1 MKDMVSANKLY
12 DQIQQKLKAYK
23 QKYYKNMLLKGLMLT
38 TGALAALFVL
48 VNSIEYVGNF
58 NSWVRATLFFSF
70 LSFAGFAT
78 YQWILI
84 PILKLFNLNRP
95 LTNEEAAVQIGK
107 YFPEVSDRLL
117 NILQLGQLS
126 ASQTDLITAS
136 IEQKAQA
143 ISPIDFRAAIDY
155 TQNKRY
161 LRYVLP
167 PVLVLLLLAA
177 IIPQLFT
184 ETTPRLI
191 YYSKTFVPKAPFTF
205 QVPENQLVV
214 FKNEDFRLEVEL
226 TGTAI
231 PSEAYVL
238 YGDRR
243 IKMDKA
249 AANKFTFTFKNVQKD
264 IPFSIEASGF
274 SSKDYLLKL
283 QERPNMSNFTAFLDY
298 PAYLGKPDEKLTNT
312 GNLIVPQGTIIRWV
326 FNTQQTEQLF
336 VKFQSDSLMPA
347 NKNGNN
353 AFEFTK
359 KAIQSAPYTI
369 QLKNRYSQNKDVI
382 EYFLNVIP
390 DEYPTINLNQLKDTA
405 LYNFVIVAGNI
416 SDDYGISRLELK
428 YRVLKKGKNPD
439 NQYNSIKIN
448 FNPNLISQGYYQE
461 FNIEN
466 FGLSQGDKLEYF
478 VQVWDNDGVNGA
490 KSSKTSVQEFSIPD
504 KQEFAK
510 ELEKSASSAKNQ
522 IEKALQKA
530 EELKKSLNELQ
541 DRLKGKKKLNWQ
553 DKQALEE
560 LIKRREELTKEIQQL
575 QKENEILNRKQE
587 RFGERDREIAEKAEQ
602 LNQLME
608 ELLDEE
614 SKKLYDE
621 LNKLLQQE
629 LQNPN
634 NLQNILEEMEK
645 REKNMA
651 RELDRALEMFKK
663 LQMEQ
668 KTKEAINNLQELSK
682 EQKELAEQTKENS
695 LSQQELKEKQE
706 ELNQKFE
713 QQQKDLKQIE
723 DLAKELQKQEQ
734 QNQMEDLK
742 NDQKQVEQKQKE
754 SIQQLEQKQNQK
766 ASESQ
771 RNAAQKMQQMSQ
783 KMQQMQQSAEAKQQV
798 EDYNALR
805 QILENL
811 VKLSFD
817 QESLMTQ
824 FKGVRQEDPRFV
836 ELGQQ
841 QLKIKDN
848 AKIVE
853 DSLIAL
859 SKRVF
864 QIKSFVTREVSEMND
879 YINQSLEEIKKRH
892 NNIAAGKQQFAMRS
906 INNLALMLDDVLH
919 QMQQQMGQQMGG
931 MQLVNKKR
939 KDRQQQNMSEM
950 QQSLNQQ
957 IQELMKSGKSGKEM
971 SEQLAKLAAQQE
983 LIRRALRK
991 ATEGKPTDKKGQKE
1005 NGKDGGGGDIAKLL
1019 EEMEKTEEDLV
1030 NRRLTQDLIKRQKEI
1045 MTRLLE
1051 SEKALREREQDEQRE
1066 AERAKDKNKTAPGSY
1081 NEYLKE
1087 KTKQIELL
1095 KTVPPSLNPYYKQ
1108 EVNEYFKKINESAQ
1122 VNN

>member
-1 MKDMVSANKLY
+1 MSSKNPY
-12 DQIQQKLKAYK
+12 EQIQQKLRAYK

-38 TGALAALFVL
+38 TSALTASFVL
-48 VNSIEYVGNF
+48 VNGIEYIGNF
-58 NSWVRATLFFSF
+58 NSWVRAILFFSF
-70 LSFAGFAT
+70 LSFAGFAI
-78 YQWILI
+78 YHWII
-84 PILKLFNLNRP
+84 TPVLKLFNLNQP
-95 LTNEEAAVQIGK
+95 LSNQEAAIQIGK
-107 YFPEVSDRLL
+107 YFPEISDRLL
-117 NILQLGQLS
+117 NVLQLGQLNG
-126 ASQTDLITAS
+126 SQTDLIAAS
-136 IEQKAQA
+136 IEQKART
-143 ISPIDFRAAIDY
+143 ISPIDFQAAIDY
-155 TQNKRY
+155 TENKRY
-161 LRYVLP
+161 LRYVIP
-167 PVLVLLLLAA
+167 PVLVLLLLAS

-191 YYSKTFVPKAPFTF
+191 YYSKTFVPKAPFSF
-205 QVPENQLVV
+205 QVDENQLIV
-214 FKNEDFRLEVEL
+214 FKNEDFRLDL
-226 TGTAI
+226 QLIGSAL

-243 IKMDKA
+243 IKMDQSA
-249 AANKFTFTFKNVQKD
+249 RGKFSFTFKNVQKD
-264 IPFSIEASGF
+264 ISFSIEASGF
-274 SSKDYLLKL
+274 SSKDYLLRV
-283 QERPNMSNFTAFLDY
+283 QERPNMSNFVAFLDY
-298 PAYLGKPDEKLTNT
+298 PAYLRKPDEKLTNT
-312 GNLIVPQGTIIRWV
+312 GNLVVPQGTVVRWV
-326 FNTQQTEQLF
+326 FNTQQTEQLM
-336 VKFQSDSLMPA
+336 VKFQGDSMMQA
-347 NKNGNN
+347 QKSGSNT
-353 AFEFTK
+353 FEFTK
-359 KAIQSAPYTI
+359 KAMQSAPYTI
-369 QLKNRYSQNKDVI
+369 QLKNQYSQNKDVI
-382 EYFLNVIP
+382 EYYLNVIP
-390 DEYPTINLNQLKDTA
+390 DEYPSINLRQLKDTT
-405 LYNFVIVAGNI
+405 LYNFITVAGNI

-428 YRVLKKGKNPD
+428 YRVVKKGKTPD
-439 NQYNSIKIN
+439 SQYSSIKIN

-461 FNIEN
+461 FNVEN

-478 VQVWDNDGVNGA
+478 VQVWDNDGVSGA
-490 KSSKTSVQEFSIPD
+490 KSSKTTTQEFGIPD

-510 ELEKSASSAKNQ
+510 EIEKSASSAKNQ
-522 IEKALQKA
+522 IAKALQKA
-530 EELKKSLNELQ
+530 EELKKNINDLQ
-541 DRLKGKKKLNWQ
+541 DRLKGKKKLSWQ

-560 LIKRREELTKEIQQL
+560 LLKRREELTKEIQEL
-575 QKENEILNRKQE
+575 QKQNEILNRKQE
-587 RFGERDREIAEKAEQ
+587 RFGERDQEIAEKAEQ
-602 LNQLME
+602 LNQLIE
-608 ELLDEE
+608 ELLDED
-614 SKKLYDE
+614 SKKLYEE

-634 NLQNILEEMEK
+634 NLQSILEEMEK
-645 REKNMA
+645 QEKNIA

-668 KTKEAINNLQELSK
+668 KIREAIDNLQELSK
-682 EQKELAEQTKENS
+682 QQKELAEQTKENA
-695 LSQQELKEKQE
+695 LLQQELKEKQQ

-723 DLAKELQKQEQ
+723 ELAKELQRQDEQ
-734 QNQMEDLK
+734 NRMEDMK
-742 NDQKQVEQKQKE
+742 NDQQQVEQKQKE
-754 SIQQLEQKQNQK
+754 SLQQLEQNQNQK
-766 ASESQ
+766 ASELQ

-817 QESLMTQ
+817 QENLMTQ
-824 FKGVRQEDPRFV
+824 FKGVRQEDPRFI

-841 QLKIKDN
+841 QLRIKDN

-864 QIKSFVTREVSEMND
+864 QIKSFVTREVSDMND
-879 YINQSLEEIKKRH
+879 YINQSLEEIKKR
-892 NNIAAGKQQFAMRS
+892 NNTVAAGKQQFAMRS

-939 KDRQQQNMSEM
+939 KERQQQSLSEM

-983 LIRRALRK
+983 LIRKALRK
-991 ATEGKPTDKKGQKE
+991 ATEGKSTDKNSKKE
-1005 NGKDGGGGDIAKLL
+1005 NGKDGSGGDIAKLL

-1030 NRRLTQDLIKRQKEI
+1030 NRRLTQELIQRQKEI

-1066 AERAKDKNKTAPGSY
+1066 SERAKEKYRTSPNPYSD
-1081 NEYLKE
+1081 YLKE
-1087 KTKQIELL
+1087 KAKQIELL

-1108 EVNEYFKKINESAQ
+1108 EVNEYFKRMNESAPI
-1122 VNN
+1122 N